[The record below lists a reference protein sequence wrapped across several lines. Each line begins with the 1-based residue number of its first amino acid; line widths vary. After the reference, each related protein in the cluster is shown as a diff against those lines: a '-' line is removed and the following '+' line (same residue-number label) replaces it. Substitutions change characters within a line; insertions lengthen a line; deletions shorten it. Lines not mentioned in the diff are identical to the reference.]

1 MSVDL
6 VKPARIA
13 LLEGPPQAER
23 DRLDGLARTE
33 ANHAE
38 ALAGLACLQR
48 VEAPVAG
55 HGEILSFPLTVAAWN
70 LERCYNFEKSA
81 VLLQRQGAELVLLSE
96 VDNGMARTAQ
106 RHTSR
111 DIATELGM
119 NYAFGVEFLELELGA
134 EVELAFCEDDF
145 NRHGFHGNALLSKA
159 ALQAPVMIRL
169 EPHGHWFTPESPAR
183 RVGTRCAIAAGVM
196 TTEGPLYAVSV
207 HLENRGD
214 AAYREAQVKRLI
226 DAIDELA
233 GDTPVII
240 GGDLNTGLADG
251 GDFEK
256 ETLFAH
262 AYGRGFE
269 RHGGP
274 LDQTTTRPS
283 RVSRS
288 PRGTWKLDWFLTRG
302 LLVEDSRIVPSVADD
317 GEVRPI
323 TTWWWQGWVGLR
335 AEDCIGHST
344 APLNTVLAP

>member
-1 MSVDL
+1 MSLDL
-6 VKPARIA
+6 VKPAHIA
-13 LLEGPPQAER
+13 LLAGPPQAER
-23 DRLDGLARTE
+23 DRLDALERTE

-48 VEAPVAG
+48 VEAPATDRGDVLA
-55 HGEILSFPLTVAAWN
+55 FPLTVAAWN
-70 LERCYNFEKSA
+70 LERCYSVEKSA
-81 VLLQRQGAELVLLSE
+81 EVLKREAAVLVLLSE
-96 VDNGMARTAQ
+96 VDNGMARTRQ

-111 DIATELGM
+111 DIAAELDM
-119 NYAFGVEFLELELGA
+119 AYAFGVEFLELELGA
-134 EVELAFCEDDF
+134 EVELEFCDDDF
-145 NRHGFHGNALLSKA
+145 NLHGFHGNALMSKA

-183 RVGTRCAIAAGVM
+183 RVGTRCAIATAVM
-196 TTEGPLYAVSV
+196 TTVGPLYAVSV

-214 AAYREAQVKRLI
+214 AAYREAQVRRLI

-233 GDTPVII
+233 GDAPVII
-240 GGDLNTGLADG
+240 GGDLNTGLADN

-274 LDQTTTRPS
+274 INQTTTRPS

-302 LLVEDSRIVPSVADD
+302 LTVEESRIVPSLADD
-317 GEVRPI
+317 GEVLSDHDMVVATLGGFAR
-323 TTWWWQGWVGLR
+323 
-335 AEDCIGHST
+335 
-344 APLNTVLAP
+344 

>member
-1 MSVDL
+1 MSLDL
-6 VKPARIA
+6 VKPAQIA

-23 DRLDGLARTE
+23 ERLDALQRTE

-48 VEAPVAG
+48 VEAPVAE
-55 HGEILSFPLTVAAWN
+55 HSEVLAFPLTVAAWN
-70 LERCYNFEKSA
+70 LERCYNVEKSA
-81 VLLQRQGAELVLLSE
+81 AVLRRQGAELVLLSE
-96 VDNGMARTAQ
+96 VDNGMARTGQ

-111 DIATELGM
+111 DIAAEAELQ
-119 NYAFGVEFLELELGA
+119 
-134 EVELAFCEDDF
+134 FCEDDF

-183 RVGTRCAIAAGVM
+183 RVGTRCAIATAVL
-196 TTEGPLYAVSV
+196 TTEGPLFAVSV

-214 AAYREAQVKRLI
+214 ARYREVQVRRLI
-226 DAIDELA
+226 DAIDALA

-274 LDQTTTRPS
+274 IGQTTTRPS

-302 LLVEDSRIVPSVADD
+302 VMVEESRIVPSLADD
-317 GEVRPI
+317 GEVLSDHDMVVAKLGGFTR
-323 TTWWWQGWVGLR
+323 
-335 AEDCIGHST
+335 
-344 APLNTVLAP
+344 

>member
-1 MSVDL
+1 MSLDL
-6 VKPARIA
+6 VKPAQIA
-13 LLEGPPQAER
+13 LLVGPPQAER
-23 DRLDGLARTE
+23 DRLDALERTE
-33 ANHAE
+33 INHAE
-38 ALAGLACLQR
+38 ALAGLSCLQR
-48 VEAPVAG
+48 VEAPAAG
-55 HGEILSFPLTVAAWN
+55 HSEVLAFPLTVAAWN
-70 LERCYNFEKSA
+70 LERCYNVEKSA
-81 VLLQRQGAELVLLSE
+81 VVLKREGAELVLLSE
-96 VDNGMARTAQ
+96 VDNGMARTKQ

-111 DIATELGM
+111 DIAAELDM
-119 NYAFGVEFLELELGA
+119 AYAFGVEFLELELGA
-134 EVELAFCEDDF
+134 EVELEFCTDDF
-145 NRHGFHGNALLSKA
+145 NLHGFHGNALLSRA

-183 RVGTRCAIAAGVM
+183 RVGTRCAIAAAVM

-214 AAYREAQVKRLI
+214 AAYREAQVWRLI

-262 AYGRGFE
+262 AYSRGFE

-274 LDQTTTRPS
+274 MTQTTTRPS

-302 LLVEDSRIVPSVADD
+302 LAVEESRIVPSVADD
-317 GEVRPI
+317 GEVLSDHDMVVAKLGGFR
-323 TTWWWQGWVGLR
+323 G
-335 AEDCIGHST
+335 
-344 APLNTVLAP
+344 

>member
-1 MSVDL
+1 MSLDL
-6 VKPARIA
+6 VKPAQIA

-23 DRLDGLARTE
+23 DRLDGLERTE

-48 VEAPVAG
+48 VEAPVTER
-55 HGEILSFPLTVAAWN
+55 GEILSFPLTVAAWN
-70 LERCYNFEKSA
+70 LERCYNVEKSA
-81 VLLQRQGAELVLLSE
+81 VLLQREGAELALLSE

-106 RHTSR
+106 RHTSG

-159 ALQAPVMIRL
+159 ALQATVMIRL

-214 AAYREAQVKRLI
+214 AAYREAQVRRLI

-256 ETLFAH
+256 ETLFTH

-317 GEVRPI
+317 GEVLSDHDMVVARL
-323 TTWWWQGWVGLR
+323 GGF
-335 AEDCIGHST
+335 A
-344 APLNTVLAP
+344 A

>member
-1 MSVDL
+1 MPLDL
-6 VKPARIA
+6 VKPAQIA
-13 LLEGPPQAER
+13 LLEGPPQGER

-33 ANHAE
+33 TNHAE

-70 LERCYNFEKSA
+70 LERCYNVEKSA

-283 RVSRS
+283 RISRS

-317 GEVRPI
+317 GEVLSDHDMVVARL
-323 TTWWWQGWVGLR
+323 GGF
-335 AEDCIGHST
+335 AD
-344 APLNTVLAP
+344 

>member
-1 MSVDL
+1 MSLDL
-6 VKPARIA
+6 VKPAQIA
-13 LLEGPPQAER
+13 LLQGPPQAER
-23 DRLDGLARTE
+23 DRLDALERTE

-48 VEAPVAG
+48 VEVPVAARS
-55 HGEILSFPLTVAAWN
+55 EVLAFPLTVAAWN
-70 LERCYNFEKSA
+70 LERCYNVEKSA
-81 VLLQRQGAELVLLSE
+81 AVLQREGAELVLLSE
-96 VDNGMARTAQ
+96 VDNGMARTGQ

-111 DIATELGM
+111 DIAVELGM

-134 EVELAFCEDDF
+134 EVELEFCEDDF

-183 RVGTRCAIAAGVM
+183 RVGTRCAIATAVE

-214 AAYREAQVKRLI
+214 AGYREAQVRRLI

-233 GDTPVII
+233 GAAPVII

-274 LDQTTTRPS
+274 ISQTTTRPS

-302 LLVEDSRIVPSVADD
+302 LLVEDSRIVPSLAED
-317 GEVRPI
+317 GEVLSDHDMVVAKLGGFR
-323 TTWWWQGWVGLR
+323 G
-335 AEDCIGHST
+335 
-344 APLNTVLAP
+344 